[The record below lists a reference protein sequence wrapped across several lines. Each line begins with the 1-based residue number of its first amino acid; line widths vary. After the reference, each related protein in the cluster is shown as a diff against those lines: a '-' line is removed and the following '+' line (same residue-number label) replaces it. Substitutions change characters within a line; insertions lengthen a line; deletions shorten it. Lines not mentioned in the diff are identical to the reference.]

1 MGELRIRKRGKTWE
15 YSFEKASIGGKRQY
29 VYKGGF
35 KTKSAAATAGA
46 AAMNEYNLAGFVF
59 TPQEISVADYL
70 DLWMESYCK
79 KGKAI
84 IVNNMW

>member
-59 TPQEISVADYL
+59 TPQEITISGRYL
-70 DLWMESYCK
+70 LLSS
-79 KGKAI
+79 AI
-84 IVNNMW
+84 NRIQMRTKNW